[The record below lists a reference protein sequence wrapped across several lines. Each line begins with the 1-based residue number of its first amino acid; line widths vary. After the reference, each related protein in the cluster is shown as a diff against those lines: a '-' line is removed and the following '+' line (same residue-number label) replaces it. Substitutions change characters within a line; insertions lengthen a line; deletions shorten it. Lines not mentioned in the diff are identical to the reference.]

1 MTSEDHQQTPVL
13 NIRNLHT
20 RFNTPEGQ
28 AEAVNGISFRLQ
40 RGEIYALVGESGCG
54 KSVTARSIM
63 QILQKPAGRVV
74 EGEVLLAG
82 RDIIKMSEP
91 EKRRVRGDRISMIFQ
106 EPQSSLNPVYTVG
119 NQLREVLRVHR
130 RMTRREM
137 REECVRLLDR
147 VGISDPAQRVEEYP
161 HQLSGGQK
169 QRVMIA
175 MAVACRPEVLIA
187 DEPTTA
193 LDVTIQAQVLN
204 LLRELQEEMGTSI
217 LLITH
222 DLGVVRQMADRVG
235 VMYTGKIV
243 ETASCEELFDNPLH
257 PYTRKLLESIP
268 SRMGR
273 GERLSV
279 IPGAVP
285 AALDL
290 PEGCTFADRC
300 FASQADCRWKFP
312 PREEV
317 RQGHEVACYHWR
329 TEEESTTGKT
339 EEKSERSGKGTLL
352 RLEDL
357 KVYYPIRKGLLKR
370 TVGHVQA
377 VDGVSLEVRPGQSAA
392 LVGESGCGKTTLGK
406 AIMGLEDVYDGT
418 IHYGDIDLSTL
429 RGRRL
434 KKLRQ
439 QIQVIFQDPYS
450 SLNPRMRVKDIVGE
464 GLKTHGLRSEHGGY
478 EARIGDLLEKVGLSE
493 DAKTRYPHEFSGG
506 QRQRICIARAL
517 SVDPEVIICDE
528 ATSALDVS
536 VQAQML
542 NLLSQ
547 LQDELGLSYLFI
559 THDLSVVEY
568 FADYI
573 YVMYL
578 GEIVERGPV
587 MDIFEMPRHPYTKAL
602 LKAAPTME
610 GEAGAPKLK
619 LGGTVPSPS
628 DPPPGCRFHTRCP
641 IAREVCEHEEPP
653 SLHFENTNLR
663 CHAYA
668 GGEEEAWGG

>member
-1 MTSEDHQQTPVL
+1 MSTEEKDKKTVL
-13 NIRNLHT
+13 DIRDLRT
-20 RFNTPEGQ
+20 RFDTPEGV
-28 AEAVNGISFRLQ
+28 AEAVNGVSFQLR

-63 QILQKPAGRVV
+63 QILQKPAGRVAT
-74 EGEVLLAG
+74 GEVLLEG
-82 RDIIKMSEP
+82 RDIIKMSAP

-119 NQLREVLRVHR
+119 NQLREVLRIHR

-137 REECVRLLDR
+137 RDECIRLLDR
-147 VGISDPAQRVEEYP
+147 VGIPDPDQRITEYP
-161 HQLSGGQK
+161 HQLSGGMK

-204 LLRELQEEMGTSI
+204 LLQELQEEMGTSI

-243 ETASCEELFDNPLH
+243 ETASCQELFKHPLH

-285 AALDL
+285 PALDL

-300 FASQADCRWKFP
+300 FASQTDCRGEFP
-312 PREEV
+312 PREEG
-317 RQGHEVACYHWR
+317 RPGHEVACYHWQ
-329 TEEESTTGKT
+329 TEDETKEQTTVQET
-339 EEKSERSGKGTLL
+339 QTAGKGTLL
-352 RLEDL
+352 RLQDL

-377 VDGVSLEVRPGQSAA
+377 VDGVDLEVRPGQSTA

-406 AIMGLEDVYDGT
+406 AIMGLEEVYDGT
-418 IHYGDIDLSTL
+418 IHYGDVDLSTL
-429 RGRRL
+429 RGQRL
-434 KKLRQ
+434 KELRQ

-464 GLKTHGLRSEHGGY
+464 GLKTHGLSAEHGGY
-478 EARIGDLLEKVGLSE
+478 EARIGELLEKVGLSG
-493 DAKTRYPHEFSGG
+493 DAKVRYPHEFSGG

-536 VQAQML
+536 VQAQIL

-547 LQDELGLSYLFI
+547 LQDDLGLSYLFI

-578 GEIVERGPV
+578 GEIVEKGPV
-587 MDIFEMPRHPYTKAL
+587 TDIFQTPRHPYTRAL
-602 LKAAPTME
+602 LEAAPTME
-610 GEAGAPKLK
+610 GESGVPRLK
-619 LGGTVPSPS
+619 LDGVMPSPS
-628 DPPPGCRFHTRCP
+628 DPPSGCRFHTRCP
-641 IAREVCEHEEPP
+641 IAREVCEHEDPP
-653 SLHFENTNLR
+653 SFHIENTNLR
-663 CHAYA
+663 CHAYE